1 MEIPFKSL
9 FILLVTLT
17 FISCTSMNS
26 GNGESSNKE
35 ETVMDRVL
43 RTKTIRAA
51 YTIYPPGC
59 MKDKETG
66 ELYGIFVETLE
77 KVGQELN
84 VEIEWTEEVGW
95 GTQIEG
101 LNTNRYDMMGSSVWA
116 NPKRAKLAYL
126 SNPLYYSPISV
137 FVREDDN
144 RWDGTEDWSVLNDP
158 SVKISTIDGGTG
170 EVIVRNNFPN
180 ATKVSL
186 PQLTEFSQSF
196 MDVVHKKADLLFLEP
211 YYGFK
216 FEESNPNTIK
226 NISEQNPLRM
236 FGNCYMFKQGEDEFQ
251 NMLNAIVED
260 LQNSGYIESLIKKYE
275 EYPNT
280 IVRVSKPYTI
290 E

>member
-1 MEIPFKSL
+1 MKK
-9 FILLVTLT
+9 LLIFLVIAI
-17 FISCTSMNS
+17 FSFVMISCNS
-26 GNGESSNKE
+26 STNNKGEVSKKE
-35 ETVMDRVL
+35 EKVIDRVL
-43 RTKTIRAA
+43 RTKKIQAA

-66 ELYGIFVETLE
+66 ELYGIFIETLE
-77 KVGQELN
+77 KVGKELN

-101 LNTNRYDMMGSSVWA
+101 LKTNRYDIMGSSVWA

-126 SNPLYYSPISV
+126 SDPLYYSPISI
-137 FVREDDN
+137 FVRADDN
-144 RWDGTEDWSVLNDP
+144 RWDGTTDWSVLNDP

-170 EVIVRNNFPN
+170 EVIVRNNYPK
-180 ATKVSL
+180 ATRVSL

-211 YYGFK
+211 FYGYK
-216 FEESNPNTIK
+216 FLESNPNSIK
-226 NISEQNPLRM
+226 NISEKTPLRM

-251 NMLNAIVED
+251 NMLNIVIED
-260 LQNSGYIESLIKKYE
+260 LHNSGFIEYLIKKYE

-280 IVRVSKPYTI
+280 IIRVSKPYTI
-290 E
+290 K

>member
-1 MEIPFKSL
+1 
-9 FILLVTLT
+9 
-17 FISCTSMNS
+17 MNS